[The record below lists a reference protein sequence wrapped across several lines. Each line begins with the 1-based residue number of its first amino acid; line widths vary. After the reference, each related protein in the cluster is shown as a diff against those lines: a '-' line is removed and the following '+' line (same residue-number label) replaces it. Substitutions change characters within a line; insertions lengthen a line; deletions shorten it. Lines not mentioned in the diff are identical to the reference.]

1 MLLEFTPEFLLFIDC
16 YLTRYLK
23 LMFISMIFTILEVWK
38 LIGGDGSKVE
48 SLAIPRAEKDTIK
61 EYDHHIIRLV
71 THHKGCLVFQL

>member
-1 MLLEFTPEFLLFIDC
+1 
-16 YLTRYLK
+16 
-23 LMFISMIFTILEVWK
+23 MILHYLEVWK

-71 THHKGCLVFQL
+71 THHFLLITNSSLTVTHP